1 MTDYMKQ
8 KIEIN
13 RMAALERRHQKELE
27 LQNVPQTDEFQSKP
41 KYTKG
46 EYHCFRSAGPIKR
59 PFDPTRALPFPFPL
73 ALSKLRMGPL
83 RPGQKEAWDWLQLH
97 ANEHSLIVVPTG
109 SGKSRLVA
117 LDAKIRRVTN
127 MLFVPYVALQNEVVA
142 MNNPEIRVASWAH
155 IRHREYT
162 SLVMGYDVV
171 VAAFEHADQ
180 RLNLWLERLIHYGRL
195 GYCFVDEADV
205 LLHTYRAFNHFWT
218 LAKSNSNVII
228 KAMTATLRADDEL
241 QLATMLGVD
250 HLEVLRMPS
259 HRSDIQLILQVA
271 SSPLEMCNCLWDF
284 IAGLPHARIIIFC
297 MTIKEAEEL
306 AEALV
311 KFYPSET
318 TLHHSKSTEQRAPGR
333 IIVATSCFGH
343 GLNIDGLSHV
353 VVLRS
358 CWSVE
363 GFIQAMGRL
372 RQPGSCTVVTTV
384 SALQKL
390 SHGENLHAAELAKVL
405 LDERCDPDR
414 CMTRLCSILD
424 VPCNPFTS
432 RPQRAAFRFELFL
445 YHCQRLQSRLAEII
459 GSQPGCSICF
469 ILGRI
474 DAGGHTKKDCP
485 IAKALCNKC
494 YKMGHNRFVIEN
506 HA

>member
-1 MTDYMKQ
+1 
-8 KIEIN
+8 
-13 RMAALERRHQKELE
+13 
-27 LQNVPQTDEFQSKP
+27 
-41 KYTKG
+41 
-46 EYHCFRSAGPIKR
+46 
-59 PFDPTRALPFPFPL
+59 
-73 ALSKLRMGPL
+73 
-83 RPGQKEAWDWLQLH
+83 
-97 ANEHSLIVVPTG
+97 
-109 SGKSRLVA
+109 
-117 LDAKIRRVTN
+117 
-127 MLFVPYVALQNEVVA
+127 
-142 MNNPEIRVASWAH
+142 
-155 IRHREYT
+155 
-162 SLVMGYDVV
+162 
-171 VAAFEHADQ
+171 
-180 RLNLWLERLIHYGRL
+180 
-195 GYCFVDEADV
+195 
-205 LLHTYRAFNHFWT
+205 
-218 LAKSNSNVII
+218 
-228 KAMTATLRADDEL
+228 MTATLRADDEL

-405 LDERCDPDR
+405 LDERCDPER

-424 VPCNPFTS
+424 VPCNPITS

-445 YHCQRLQSRLAEII
+445 YHCQRLQSQLAEII